1 MHPPGEAQHLPVGV
15 ADLRIL
21 EQEVPEEAAAQ
32 ESRET
37 LAVRQIL
44 EPVAGRG
51 ELRRGG
57 RGQRPLP
64 HLGVRGGRKVDPPGG
79 RSRVEVAR
87 ERGDVEPRRRAQRV
101 QEALQPALAVDEPVG
116 ARPHPELLA
125 VVDHGDRPRPA
136 PALEVAE
143 ALARV
148 RERHQVAQPLV
159 DREHRHRRALLLGQV
174 VAAER
179 LGIEPG
185 EREVRVVDEHEL
197 HAGLPQHP
205 RQLRLPDPLGQPHP
219 ARGHAPVRLEE
230 VGERLDLADL
240 VPVRQERQDRLVE
253 AAPQQ
258 LHLPVGGQAPQQVE
272 GRTRAGLEGL
282 EQAPR
287 AVHGQGQ
294 AAPGAIERLEEGV
307 IGPDDRVVDDGVE
320 VADRLVVVD
329 AEEEVEPVVTHGPG
343 PGA

>member
-1 MHPPGEAQHLPVGV
+1 METWSHG
-15 ADLRIL
+15 
-21 EQEVPEEAAAQ
+21 AARSA
-32 ESRET
+32 SR
-37 LAVRQIL
+37 
-44 EPVAGRG
+44 
-51 ELRRGG
+51 
-57 RGQRPLP
+57 
-64 HLGVRGGRKVDPPGG
+64 K
-79 RSRVEVAR
+79 RSS
-87 ERGDVEPRRRAQRV
+87 
-101 QEALQPALAVDEPVG
+101 QPLAVDEPVG

-143 ALARV
+143 TLARV
-148 RERHQVAQPLV
+148 RERHQVAQALV

-253 AAPQQ
+253 AAAQQ
-258 LHLPVGGQAPQQVE
+258 LDLPVGGQAPQQVE
-272 GRTRAGLEGL
+272 GRTRARLEGL

-294 AAPGAIERLEEGV
+294 AAPGAIERLEEGM
-307 IGPDDRVVDDGVE
+307 IGADDRLVDDAVE

-329 AEEEVEPVVTHGPG
+329 AEEEVERGRHSRSRSRCRRSDSGRDRSG
-343 PGA
+343 RSGAPPRASPSDGARPCSRRRP